1 MSEYSGSQVGLACDE
16 VPATG
21 PVRPAKAR
29 SPWSIAWAQLRRN
42 KGAMAGLVVFGIIV
56 IVSVLAP
63 LLAPYDPI
71 QISPQEYLQPPS
83 LDHPFGTDSY
93 GRDVFSRTLYGGR
106 ISLRVGIFSVAI
118 AAVVGVILGL
128 AAGYFGHVVD
138 GAIMRFVD
146 MLLAFPGL
154 LLALGVVALLG
165 PGISNVII
173 AVGISGISGYARTIR
188 GCVLS
193 AREEVYVEA
202 ARSVGCRDWYIV
214 GRHLLPNV
222 VGPAIVLST
231 LDIAW
236 AILTASSLSFLGLG
250 SQPPTPEWGLM
261 LSEGRGLLR
270 EAPWQTVFPG
280 LMIMLTVLAVNLF
293 GDGLRD
299 ALDPRM
305 YE

>member
-1 MSEYSGSQVGLACDE
+1 
-16 VPATG
+16 
-21 PVRPAKAR
+21 
-29 SPWSIAWAQLRRN
+29 
-42 KGAMAGLVVFGIIV
+42 MAGLVVFVLIV
-56 IVSVLAP
+56 LVSILAP
-63 LLAPYDPI
+63 VLAPYDPI
-71 QISPQEYLQPPS
+71 QIAPQDYLLPPGAGH
-83 LDHPFGTDSY
+83 LFGTDSY

-106 ISLRVGIFSVAI
+106 ISLRVGLLSVII
-118 AAVVGVILGL
+118 AAVLGVALGL
-128 AAGYFGHVVD
+128 VAGYFGGLAD
-138 GAIMRFVD
+138 GAIMRLVD

-165 PGISNVII
+165 PGINNVIV

-202 ARSVGCRDWYIV
+202 ARSIGCRDGYIV
-214 GRHLLPNV
+214 WRHLLPNV
-222 VGPAIVLST
+222 IGPAIVLST
-231 LDIAW
+231 LDVAW

-280 LMIMLTVLAVNLF
+280 LMIMLTVLSMNLF